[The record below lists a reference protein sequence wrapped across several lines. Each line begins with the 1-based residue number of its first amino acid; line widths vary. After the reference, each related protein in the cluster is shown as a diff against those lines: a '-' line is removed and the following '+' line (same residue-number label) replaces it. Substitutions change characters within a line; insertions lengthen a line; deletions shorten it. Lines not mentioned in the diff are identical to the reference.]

1 MKIAIN
7 KAHFPVTVLGPGR
20 RIGIWTQGCRIHC
33 KGCVSQD
40 TWAADPGRE
49 TTVAKVVT
57 WCKEVTRDGFD
68 GVTISGGE
76 PFDQPRGLSALLDAF
91 NHWRATEG
99 PDFDLLCY
107 SGYPFSTL
115 QKKHAAIL
123 AKLDAVIPE
132 PFVEA
137 QPITH
142 LWRGS
147 SNQPLV
153 ALSER
158 GRARFAAFVD
168 APADTFGKR
177 IQAGFSDPAPG
188 DAAMGASH
196 AANASSG
203 AAPAGGRAT
212 SSGRIWFIGIPA
224 RGDMAALESLC
235 AERGVEL
242 TQVSWRQ

>member
-20 RIGIWTQGCRIHC
+20 RIGLWTQGCRIRC

-49 TTVAKVVT
+49 TTVARLLT
-57 WCKEVTRDGFD
+57 WCRETVAAHGGAFD

-76 PFDQPRGLSALLDAF
+76 PFDQPHALAALLDALD
-91 NHWRATEG
+91 HWRTTAQL
-99 PDFDLLCY
+99 DFDILCY
-107 SGYPFSTL
+107 SGYPLATL
-115 QKKHAAIL
+115 EKKHAALL
-123 AKLDAVIPE
+123 ARLDALIPE

-137 QPITH
+137 KPLEK

-147 SNQPLV
+147 ANQPLV
-153 ALSER
+153 LLSER

-168 APADTFGKR
+168 APADAFGKR
-177 IQAGFSDPAPG
+177 IQAGIGGTTRSDDNGEAV
-188 DAAMGASH
+188 
-196 AANASSG
+196 
-203 AAPAGGRAT
+203 RAE
-212 SSGRIWFIGIPA
+212 RIWFVGIPA
-224 RGDMAALESLC
+224 RGDMATLETLC